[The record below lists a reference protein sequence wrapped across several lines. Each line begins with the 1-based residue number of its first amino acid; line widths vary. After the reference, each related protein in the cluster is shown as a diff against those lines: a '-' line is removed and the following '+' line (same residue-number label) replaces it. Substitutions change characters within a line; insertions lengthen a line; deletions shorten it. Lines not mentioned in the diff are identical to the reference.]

1 MNYELRDK
9 RLNELKYL
17 MTEVSNKNL
26 DIIELKL
33 FIKHTLFVDHID
45 LTKYVKSPKMESA

>member
-1 MNYELRDK
+1 MEYELRDK

-17 MTEVSNKNL
+17 MTEVSNKTL
-26 DIIELKL
+26 DIIELKQ

-45 LTKYVKSPKMESA
+45 LMKYVKSPKIEGV